1 MSDQTTQCPKCK
13 RNTLILTEEDDRF
26 MLYCHRCEYTKRTDI
41 HVHRAQVASVAKV
54 LRMLRERAA

>member
-1 MSDQTTQCPKCK
+1 MNIDTAQCPSC
-13 RNTLILTEEDDRF
+13 NSQSLILTEEDDRF
-26 MLYCHRCEYTKRTDI
+26 MLYYHRCEYTKRTDI